1 MFPLGIL
8 FCDIDGQCLKK
19 DNVVFCYSLIII
31 DTSSVVDFE
40 NNKCR
45 VFVAS
50 TSTIILHT

>member
-31 DTSSVVDFE
+31 DTSSIVDF
-40 NNKCR
+40 
-45 VFVAS
+45 
-50 TSTIILHT
+50 